1 MTLINL
7 FRKYLRYALP
17 PAFTS
22 YYVVFTSDGR
32 FNLPHSSDHSWH
44 QNRSDFVIVKWDLS
58 RLARGAV
65 VCSLLPPCRAPA
77 GHEVPQNFPVLT
89 NDPGIVRVNTNS
101 PGIGI
106 PTEMLLL
113 RDDAWM
119 IVIFTFRIIELSYEK
134 CTGLL
139 PLECRSSYRPR
150 EECNDSFIIPPKEC
164 RSMTRACVQP
174 LHNICFLALLRFQR
188 EILPSIAIFS

>member
-1 MTLINL
+1 M
-7 FRKYLRYALP
+7 
-17 PAFTS
+17 
-22 YYVVFTSDGR
+22 
-32 FNLPHSSDHSWH
+32 
-44 QNRSDFVIVKWDLS
+44 IVKWDLS

-89 NDPGIVRVNTNS
+89 NDPGSVRVNTKVLNTDR
-101 PGIGI
+101 P
-106 PTEMLLL
+106 MLMIVI
-113 RDDAWM
+113 AWM
-119 IVIFTFRIIELSYEK
+119 IVIFRSTFRIIELSYEK

>member
-1 MTLINL
+1 M
-7 FRKYLRYALP
+7 
-17 PAFTS
+17 
-22 YYVVFTSDGR
+22 
-32 FNLPHSSDHSWH
+32 
-44 QNRSDFVIVKWDLS
+44 IVKWDLS

-89 NDPGIVRVNTNS
+89 NDPGSVRLIPIVLVLEYR
-101 PGIGI
+101 
-106 PTEMLLL
+106 PTILML
-113 RDDAWM
+113 RDDDAWM